1 MMHFLNKL
9 YIYGNTVSSKYIGT
23 IFPTAFAN
31 FMYLCHIFVILTI
44 LWTVSLLLY
53 LLFWSVIS
61 VF

>member
-1 MMHFLNKL
+1 MHFLNRL

-31 FMYLCHIFVILTI
+31 FMYLCHIFVILAI
-44 LWTVSLLLY
+44 LWAVSLLLY